1 MTQKV
6 DADLDDIV
14 GYFAV
19 ELANPKAVSD
29 FVAKLQGEIEEARS
43 FPESG
48 FFVVNEFVPNM
59 AIRKKTDRSL
69 YHVLSAGF

>member
-19 ELANPKAVSD
+19 ELANLKAVSD
-29 FVAKLQGEIEEARS
+29 FVAKLQGEIEEAQS

-48 FFVVNEFVPNM
+48 FLVVNDLYQ
-59 AIRKKTDRSL
+59 IRRSEKTGR
-69 YHVLSAGF
+69 

>member
-1 MTQKV
+1 M

-48 FFVVNEFVPNM
+48 FFVVNELVPNM